1 MATKTKKRARCRWYY
16 VDKGAGGTFIRAGFV
31 SDPEARPN
39 AGGYKHDC
47 IRLQIRSAW
56 DGQGD
61 IDFFVRLD
69 EAASISAGL
78 SLIAA
83 KMADGTIGLKALKRH
98 AAAVEG
104 GNL

>member
-1 MATKTKKRARCRWYY
+1 MSKRSRTKWYY
-16 VDKGAGGTFIRAGFV
+16 TDKGAGGTFIRAGFV
-31 SDPEARPN
+31 SDPEARPK
-39 AGGYKHDC
+39 AEGYKHDC

-83 KMADGTIGLKALKRH
+83 KMADGTLGVKALKRH